1 MADETK
7 TVGTADEMQRLKDA
21 AARGNCDGDGP
32 ADVSDEYKTA
42 HSHAEDGGSD
52 GDK

>member
-1 MADETK
+1 MDETK
-7 TVGTADEMQRLKDA
+7 TIGTADEMQRLKDA

-42 HSHAEDGGSD
+42 HAGSD
-52 GDK
+52 GNGDK